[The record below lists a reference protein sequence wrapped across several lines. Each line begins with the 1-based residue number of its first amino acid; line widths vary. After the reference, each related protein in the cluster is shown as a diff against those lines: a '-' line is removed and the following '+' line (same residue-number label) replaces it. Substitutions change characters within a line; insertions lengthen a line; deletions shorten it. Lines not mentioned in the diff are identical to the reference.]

1 MTHQAFESYDL
12 FVQQMRN
19 EVTRLGL
26 RELRTPAEVDA
37 ALVREQDTVLVF
49 VNSTCGCAVSRARPA
64 VALALQH
71 PVKPKVLTTV
81 FAGQDRE
88 ATARARE
95 IFGDL
100 PPSSPSVALLK
111 GGRLAYMLP
120 RSQIEDATPV
130 EIAERLKGAFDEH
143 CG

>member
-1 MTHQAFESYDL
+1 VTHQAFESYDL
-12 FVQQMRN
+12 LVQQMRD
-19 EVTRLGL
+19 EVTGLGL

-37 ALVREQDTVLVF
+37 VLGREQDTVLVF
-49 VNSTCGCAVSRARPA
+49 VNSTCGCAAGHARPA
-64 VALALQH
+64 VAMALQH

-95 IFGDL
+95 IFGDV
-100 PPSSPSVALLK
+100 PPSSPAVALLK
-111 GGRLAYMLP
+111 SGSLAYMMP
-120 RSQIEDATPV
+120 RSQIEGSTAR
-130 EIAERLKGAFDEH
+130 EIAERLKSAFDEH